1 MQASLDAEAKGKAEA
16 IRQKK
21 AVEQAL
27 GQAELSVDQANR
39 NNADLQKVN
48 KRLQQTIADYQAQ
61 VEEEQRQRNEARE
74 LVGASER
81 STNSLLIEI
90 DQNRT
95 LLEQADKNR
104 KALENDLH
112 EAADRISEL
121 SAANSNLAS
130 QKRKLETDLAA
141 LRADLDE
148 AFVELRNSEDRV
160 KKASGDAARLTE
172 ELRAEQVM
180 TGINM
185 YF

>member
-1 MQASLDAEAKGKAEA
+1 MQASIDAEAKGRAEA

-21 AVEQAL
+21 AVEQTLA
-27 GQAELSVDQANR
+27 QAEITIDQMNR
-39 NNADLQKVN
+39 NNVEFQKAN
-48 KRLQQTIADYQAQ
+48 KRLQQTVSEYQVQ
-61 VEEEQRQRNEARE
+61 IEEEQRQRNEARE
-74 LVGASER
+74 LLTVSER
-81 STNSLLIEI
+81 TCNSLM
-90 DQNRT
+90 
-95 LLEQADKNR
+95 A
-104 KALENDLH
+104 
-112 EAADRISEL
+112 EL

-148 AFVELRNSEDRV
+148 AFVELRNSEERV

>member
-1 MQASLDAEAKGKAEA
+1 MQKLKVKLKLLDKERVSNNHLVKLNFQLIKLIKNAE
-16 IRQKK
+16 
-21 AVEQAL
+21 
-27 GQAELSVDQANR
+27 
-39 NNADLQKVN
+39 LQKVN

-61 VEEEQRQRNEARE
+61 IEEEQRQRNEVRE

-81 STNSLLIEI
+81 STNSLLAEI

-121 SAANSNLAS
+121 SASNSNLAS

-172 ELRAEQVM
+172 ELRAEQVFKK
-180 TGINM
+180 
-185 YF
+185 Y